1 MLVTILL
8 VAAMCRVQWRK
19 SVRTPVKESSM
30 KVTVR
35 LTDLRRPCQCQAKAL
50 NLTTITTLQ
59 ATRIL
64 ADIRSVTITGVV
76 EAIVPFF
83 LAFLSQRL
91 DQLRSDG
98 LVIDFQLSISITV
111 RVPPAIRASNL
122 ARIKVNKI
130 PVDFQMHKC
139 ARKSSF
145 R

>member
-1 MLVTILL
+1 MRVTILL
-8 VAAMCRVQWRK
+8 AVATCRAQWRK
-19 SVRTPVKESSM
+19 SDRTPVNESSM

-35 LTDLRRPCQCQAKAL
+35 VTDLRRPCQCQAKAV
-50 NLTTITTLQ
+50 NLTTITIFL

-64 ADIRSVTITGVV
+64 ADIRSVTITGAV
-76 EAIVPFF
+76 EAIVPFS
-83 LAFLSQRL
+83 LVFLSQRL
-91 DQLRSDG
+91 DLLRSDG

-145 R
+145 H